1 MCEDIRLR
9 PQPPEAPRWAASV
22 YVAAFDGSMCG
33 FVIMLKGLCF
43 KQEIHSIICDTVF
56 LQSILSQ
63 DTMKFVENQVQ
74 SVGVSVKR
82 FYSNVVQDILP
93 LSEDIVEPKVLLEDG
108 GQVDMWDHVNSV
120 AGMRTTPTCINEE
133 QLSENHGSI
142 DTLRNS
148 DALLA
153 FELDHGTQFPKPPDA
168 DSPEEAETPI
178 YLREDGDDKD
188 DADNGVEENMPRGS
202 APLAEN
208 EIFSGMSDD
217 DNENSTPTVVSSPA
231 LSAHEAAVLTIE
243 KERISCNSFSD
254 DMEYL
259 SNTSSSG
266 LLFENKLPVV
276 EDPTSDENT
285 SLSAASVASADKVNE
300 DNSVLVDSQPPSACN
315 VVHGSFL
322 KNGILGDG
330 FSTKD
335 VSSDENTSFS
345 AVASADEVN
354 EDNSMLM
361 DSRPPACNVVHGSFL
376 KNGIL
381 GDSFLTKDVSSDEN
395 TSLFAASADKVNEDN
410 SVLMDSQSPSA
421 CDVVHGS
428 FVKNGILGDSFS
440 TKDVSSDENT
450 SLPAVASADEVN
462 EDNSMLMDSRP
473 PACNVVHGSFLK
485 NGILGD
491 SFSSKD
497 VNSDENTSLFAASV
511 ASADKVNEDNS
522 VLMDSQPPSACD
534 VVHGSFVKNGI
545 LGDSFSTKDES
556 FDVSSSDQ
564 SPELSFSYFSCDNE
578 EEEEEEEE
586 ETDVFSSKSSNVL
599 ESTSASFNNKAENID
614 HSEAECNISTPSSR
628 TAYETKAVDMLPAIS
643 ILKSNDNNT
652 FPSDGSDFV
661 DGSFKSRHGEHS
673 NDGQFAI
680 SPSEAGNL
688 GNEHEFGLGISGLM
702 ETVDLS
708 PDVKHDER
716 TVPFTGNYARVASHH
731 RRNFRYYKDA
741 FTSRKR
747 LPRNTS
753 TWLSCLETLI

>member
-1 MCEDIRLR
+1 MCDDIRLR

-93 LSEDIVEPKVLLEDG
+93 LSEDIVEPKVLLED
-108 GQVDMWDHVNSV
+108 
-120 AGMRTTPTCINEE
+120 E

-178 YLREDGDDKD
+178 YLREDGDGKD

-231 LSAHEAAVLTIE
+231 LSAHEAGVLTIE

-254 DMEYL
+254 DVEYL

-322 KNGILGDG
+322 KNRILGDG

-361 DSRPPACNVVHGSFL
+361 DSRPCLQCGSRVLL

-410 SVLMDSQSPSA
+410 SVLMDSQSPSLR
-421 CDVVHGS
+421 C
-428 FVKNGILGDSFS
+428 
-440 TKDVSSDENT
+440 
-450 SLPAVASADEVN
+450 VASADEVN

-497 VNSDENTSLFAASV
+497 RVNGFTTSFCLR
-511 ASADKVNEDNS
+511 
-522 VLMDSQPPSACD
+522 C
-534 VVHGSFVKNGI
+534 VHGSFVKNGI

-564 SPELSFSYFSCDNE
+564 SPELSFSYFSCDN
-578 EEEEEEEE
+578 EEEEEEE

-643 ILKSNDNNT
+643 ILKSNGSLALTSTLADNNT

-680 SPSEAGNL
+680 SPSEA

-747 LPRNTS
+747 LSKEYEHLAIMFGDIDIESSQHFAPRS
-753 TWLSCLETLI
+753 LPLSPHTYADAVRTRSSQETYETEWELL

>member
-9 PQPPEAPRWAASV
+9 PQPSEAPRSATRTAAYLPPAGPLSSFTLTIRV
-22 YVAAFDGSMCG
+22 FSSLTGINSLNCAVNCVAEAPFSYRVGLLQFMLRPFDGSMCG

-63 DTMKFVENQVQ
+63 EFRILMDSYLDVCRFNANWGKFWAGNIYHQFESICQDVDDFMNKDTMKFVENQVQ

-93 LSEDIVEPKVLLEDG
+93 LSEDIVEPKVLLED
-108 GQVDMWDHVNSV
+108 VDKKSWFCDS
-120 AGMRTTPTCINEE
+120 
-133 QLSENHGSI
+133 
-142 DTLRNS
+142 LRNS

-168 DSPEEAETPI
+168 DSPEEAETPL
-178 YLREDGDDKD
+178 YLREDGDGKD

-208 EIFSGMSDD
+208 EIFSGSSDD
-217 DNENSTPTVVSSPA
+217 DNENSMPTVVSSPA
-231 LSAHEAAVLTIE
+231 LSAHDA
-243 KERISCNSFSD
+243 
-254 DMEYL
+254 
-259 SNTSSSG
+259 G
-266 LLFENKLPVV
+266 LPVV

-322 KNGILGDG
+322 KNGILGD
-330 FSTKD
+330 
-335 VSSDENTSFS
+335 
-345 AVASADEVN
+345 
-354 EDNSMLM
+354 
-361 DSRPPACNVVHGSFL
+361 
-376 KNGIL
+376 
-381 GDSFLTKDVSSDEN
+381 
-395 TSLFAASADKVNEDN
+395 
-410 SVLMDSQSPSA
+410 
-421 CDVVHGS
+421 
-428 FVKNGILGDSFS
+428 SFS

-450 SLPAVASADEVN
+450 SLSAVASAEEVN

-556 FDVSSSDQ
+556 FDMSSSDQ

-578 EEEEEEEE
+578 EEEEEEE
-586 ETDVFSSKSSNVL
+586 TDVFSSKSSISPKSSNVL
-599 ESTSASFNNKAENID
+599 ESTSASFINKAENID
-614 HSEAECNISTPSSR
+614 HSEAECNISIPSSR

-643 ILKSNDNNT
+643 ILKSNGSLALTSTLADNNT

-661 DGSFKSRHGEHS
+661 DGSFKSRHGEHY

-680 SPSEAGNL
+680 SPSEA

-747 LPRNTS
+747 LSKEYEHLAIMFGDIDIESSQHFAPRSLPSSPHTYADAVRTVVSRDVRN
-753 TWLSCLETLI
+753 

>member
-1 MCEDIRLR
+1 
-9 PQPPEAPRWAASV
+9 
-22 YVAAFDGSMCG
+22 
-33 FVIMLKGLCF
+33 
-43 KQEIHSIICDTVF
+43 
-56 LQSILSQ
+56 
-63 DTMKFVENQVQ
+63 MKFVENQVQ

-178 YLREDGDDKD
+178 YLREDGDGKD

-231 LSAHEAAVLTIE
+231 LSAHEAGVLTIE

-254 DMEYL
+254 DVEYL

-266 LLFENKLPVV
+266 LLFEVQLPVV

-285 SLSAASVASADKVNE
+285 SLSAASVAPADKVNE

-361 DSRPPACNVVHGSFL
+361 DSRPPACNVVHGSFS
-376 KNGIL
+376 KNGIHC
-381 GDSFLTKDVSSDEN
+381 DSFSTKDVRSDEN
-395 TSLFAASADKVNEDN
+395 TSLFAASVASADKDNEDN
-410 SVLMDSQSPSA
+410 SVLMDSQPPSA

-440 TKDVSSDENT
+440 TKDVISDENT
-450 SLPAVASADEVN
+450 SLSAVASADEVN

-491 SFSSKD
+491 SFLSKD

-522 VLMDSQPPSACD
+522 VLMDSQAPSACD

-564 SPELSFSYFSCDNE
+564 SPELTFSYFSCDN
-578 EEEEEEEE
+578 EEEEE
-586 ETDVFSSKSSNVL
+586 ETDVFSSKSSISPKSSNVL
-599 ESTSASFNNKAENID
+599 ESTSASFINKAENID

-643 ILKSNDNNT
+643 ILKSNGSLALTSTLADNNT

-661 DGSFKSRHGEHS
+661 DGSFKSRHGEHY

-680 SPSEAGNL
+680 SPSEA

-731 RRNFRYYKDA
+731 RRNFRYYKNLIQDA

-747 LPRNTS
+747 LSKEYEHLAIMFGDIDIESSQHFAPRSLPSSPHTYADAVRMRS
-753 TWLSCLETLI
+753 SQETYETEWELL